1 MTWIANVM
9 LAISH
14 WLESTRL
21 AELTVWMASTP
32 LSTAINQN
40 SWVTPT
46 VESIHILSIAAT
58 FGAALMI
65 NLRILQLAGQSQS
78 IARVAKRYTPWIW
91 WGLLVLLMTGVVIVL
106 AEPAREILSGVF
118 WTKMALI
125 ASVALATLWFQQS
138 VRRRLS
144 LWEADSRGQ
153 AVLRTGAGAMLIV
166 WCVIILLGRW
176 IAYAGVF

>member
-1 MTWIANVM
+1 MTWIADLM

-21 AELTVWMASTP
+21 AELTVWMADTP

-46 VESIHILSIAAT
+46 VESIHVLSIAAT

-65 NLRILQLAGQSQS
+65 NLRVLQLAGQSQA
-78 IARVAKRYTPWIW
+78 IARVAKRYTPWIF
-91 WGLLVLLMTGVVIVL
+91 WGLLVLLTTGVIIVL
-106 AEPAREILSGVF
+106 AEPARELLSGVF

-125 ASVALATLWFQQS
+125 AFVALATAWFQHS
-138 VRRRLS
+138 VRGGS
-144 LWEADSRGQ
+144 ALWAPGYGGQ
-153 AVLRTGAGAMLIV
+153 AVLRTGAAAMLVV

-176 IAYAGVF
+176 IAYAGVY

>member
-1 MTWIANVM
+1 MTWIANLM

-21 AELTVWMASTP
+21 SELTVWMASTP

-46 VESIHILSIAAT
+46 VESIHILSIAGT

-65 NLRILQLAGQSQS
+65 NLRVLQLAGQSQA
-78 IARVAKRYTPWIW
+78 IARVEKRYTPWIW
-91 WGLLVLLMTGVVIVL
+91 WGLLVLLATGVIIVL

-125 ASVALATLWFQQS
+125 ASVALVTLGFQTS
-138 VRRRLS
+138 VRRNPS
-144 LWEADSRGQ
+144 LWDAGPGGQ
-153 AVLRTGAGAMLIV
+153 LALRTGAAAVLAI
-166 WCVIILLGRW
+166 WCAIILLGRW
-176 IAYAGVF
+176 IAYAGVY

>member
-1 MTWIANVM
+1 MTWIVNLM

-40 SWVTPT
+40 AWVTPT
-46 VESIHILSIAAT
+46 VESVHILSIAAT

-65 NLRILQLAGQSQS
+65 NLRILQLGGQSQS
-78 IARVAKRYTPWIW
+78 IGRIAKRYTPWIW
-91 WGLLVLLMTGVVIVL
+91 WGLLVLLVSGVIIVL

-125 ASVALATLWFQQS
+125 ASVALATRWFQGS
-138 VRRRLS
+138 VRRDPS

-153 AVLRTGAGAMLIV
+153 AALRTGAAAMLIV